1 MVVYVVVKIRSQID
15 GFGLMGADR
24 FILKIYGQPMW
35 SLSQLQ
41 LIKVVVLYLFFSRLS
56 RVFAI
61 KICTAI
67 DKEKASEQL
76 CTS

>member
-1 MVVYVVVKIRSQID
+1 
-15 GFGLMGADR
+15 
-24 FILKIYGQPMW
+24 MW

-41 LIKVVVLYLFFSRLS
+41 PLRIVVLYLFFSRLS

-67 DKEKASEQL
+67 IKEKAWSDHLQHVCANAL
-76 CTS
+76 VHS

>member
-1 MVVYVVVKIRSQID
+1 
-15 GFGLMGADR
+15 
-24 FILKIYGQPMW
+24 MW

-41 LIKVVVLYLFFSRLS
+41 PIRVVVLYLFFSRLS

-67 DKEKASEQL
+67 IKEKPGARLLEIFEVHFIYSFNINIKRRMVVIALSEV
-76 CTS
+76 